1 MALVLVSLLQA
12 TILATS
18 AVPAAQAAMVQRF
31 DLEQLSALADRIFR
45 GTVVDMSK
53 GTVAAGGGELPT
65 ITYVLEVHEPLKG
78 AFPASAGDG
87 ATRVSI
93 TSLDLPIVDLPRL
106 SLGQDYLLLTTAPS
120 AVGLSTMVG
129 LGQGTFRV
137 YGEPGAELA
146 VNALDNAGLAAGLRG
161 PAPYAALAERIRA
174 MVSREPRP

>member
-1 MALVLVSLLQA
+1 MKRPRLALALVSLLQA
-12 TILATS
+12 TIPAMS
-18 AVPAAQAAMVQRF
+18 VVPAAQAAMVQRF
-31 DLEQLSALADRIFR
+31 DLEELSELADRIFR

-87 ATRVSI
+87 APRVSI
-93 TSLDLPIVDLPRL
+93 TSLDLPIVDLP
-106 SLGQDYLLLTTAPS
+106 LLTTAPS
-120 AVGLSTMVG
+120 SVGLSTMVG

-146 VNALDNAGLAAGLRG
+146 VNALDNAGLATGLRG

-174 MVSREPRP
+174 LVSREPRP